1 MQAKTAQKILKKVR
15 RDYEEI
21 SDDFNQ
27 TRKSD
32 WKEFNLF
39 LDYIKNRDHLADLG
53 CGNGRFYNFLK
64 KHRKINYIGIDNS
77 KALLKH
83 ARKELKE
90 VKFVEGSLLELPL
103 KNNSID
109 VAVAIASLHHIPS
122 KKLRKKTLE
131 EIFRVIKLNGL
142 AIITVW
148 NLFQAKYKKYIWKSR
163 LRHILSLGKYDSRD
177 TFIPWGKTGVKR
189 YYYAFKAVEL
199 KKLLAQN
206 NFKIIFEHIGNN
218 ITFVCKKSW
227 E

>member
-1 MQAKTAQKILKKVR
+1 MQAKTAQKILEKVHK
-15 RDYEEI
+15 DYEEI
-21 SDDFNQ
+21 SDDFNI

-39 LDYIKNRDHLADLG
+39 LDYIKNGDHLTDLG
-53 CGNGRFYNFLK
+53 CGNGRFYNFIK

-77 KALLKH
+77 KALLDH
-83 ARKELKE
+83 ARKEFKE
-90 VKFVEGSLLELPL
+90 VKFIEENLLNLSL
-103 KNNSID
+103 KNNTID
-109 VAVAIASLHHIPS
+109 VAAVIASLHHIPS
-122 KKLRKKTLE
+122 KKLRTKAVQEIYRILKK
-131 EIFRVIKLNGL
+131 NGL

-148 NLFQAKYKKYIWKSR
+148 NLFQKKYKKYIWKSR

-189 YYYAFKAVEL
+189 YYYAFKPAEL
-199 KKLLAQN
+199 KKMLAQN